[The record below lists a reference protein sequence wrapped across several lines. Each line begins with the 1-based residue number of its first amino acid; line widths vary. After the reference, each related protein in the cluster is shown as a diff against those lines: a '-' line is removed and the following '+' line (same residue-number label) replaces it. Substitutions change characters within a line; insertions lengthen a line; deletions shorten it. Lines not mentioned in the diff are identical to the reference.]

1 MKWQTGDD
9 LLCAE
14 KLAHPGRREKHDKD
28 LRNCSVWLW
37 DTGVGHG
44 EGIAAEDTVSRK
56 VTLCDV
62 AAFKQKWPQQRQ
74 RPVQTREQI
83 LAT

>member
-1 MKWQTGDD
+1 MQRSCPTQAGAKSMK
-9 LLCAE
+9 
-14 KLAHPGRREKHDKD
+14 RKD
-28 LRNCSVWLW
+28 LRKCSIWLW
-37 DTGVGHG
+37 ETGVGHG

-74 RPVQTREQI
+74 RLVQIREQI
-83 LAT
+83 LGT